1 VHVLFSA
8 LAAHGH
14 VFPLLPLARAAAAR
28 GHRVTFATGA
38 GFQPLLTELGFT
50 AAAVGIGM
58 SEAFQR
64 STAHLGE
71 PVDHANPDDPALRR
85 AGARSFGYALPTA
98 FGADVGELIDR
109 DRPDLVVYEV
119 ANPGAAIAAAAR
131 GIPTVAHGIG
141 RGRILEIFPDFDT
154 ELAAARRALGA
165 DTSADPMRLSDPYLD
180 IYPPSLQERPLPTR
194 LPLRPTPFA
203 QPGEL
208 PTWVAEHREPL
219 VYLTLGTA
227 FSSAE
232 ALTTAVHGLAKLPAR
247 LLVAA
252 GPMVDT
258 ADLRD
263 VPPSV
268 TVLPWVPQADLLPHV
283 DLVAHHGGAGTS
295 LACLSESLPQLFL
308 PQGADQFINA
318 DAITAAGI
326 GRTLREPTADT
337 ITEAATTLLSDD
349 TARAKARSV
358 AAEIAAMPSPDDLA
372 DRLPELAQG

>member
-1 VHVLFSA
+1 MHVLFSA

-38 GFQPLLTELGFT
+38 DFAPLLARLGFT

-58 SEAFQR
+58 SEAFRR

-71 PVDHANPDDPALRR
+71 PVDHTNPDDPALRR
-85 AGARSFGYALPTA
+85 ASARSFGYTLPTA
-98 FGADVGELIDR
+98 FGADIGELIDR
-109 DRPDLVVYEV
+109 DRPDLVVHEV

-131 GIPTVAHGIG
+131 GVPTLAHGIG
-141 RGRILEIFPDFDT
+141 RGRILEIFPDYDA
-154 ELAAARRALGA
+154 ELAAAHQTLGA
-165 DTSADPMRLSDPYLD
+165 DTSADPMRLADPYLD
-180 IYPPSLQERPLPTR
+180 IYPLSLQERPLPTR
-194 LPLRPTPFA
+194 MPLRPTPFA
-203 QPGEL
+203 EPGEL
-208 PTWVAEHREPL
+208 PAWVAEHREPL

-227 FSSAE
+227 FSSAD
-232 ALTTAVHGLAKLPAR
+232 ALTTAVHGLAELPAR

-268 TVLPWVPQADLLPHV
+268 TVLPWVPQADLLPHT
-283 DLVAHHGGAGTS
+283 DLVVHHGGAGTS
-295 LACLSESLPQLFL
+295 LASLSAGLPQLFL

-326 GRTLREPTADT
+326 GHTLRAPTAES
-337 ITEAATTLLSDD
+337 ITEAATALLSDG

-358 AAEIAAMPSPDDLA
+358 AAEIAAMPGPADVA